1 MHYYMVYITNFTDL
15 ILQICDYAQ
24 KRRIWRKNCK
34 YELDENFHC
43 PFCSRRKAAKFWHP
57 GDNDNDDD
65 DESWGRIT
73 RYQAIA
79 IVVHIV
85 DEISLQAQ

>member
-1 MHYYMVYITNFTDL
+1 MRVEAWLDQGHWTHGGRITCHTATRLSLCNGD
-15 ILQICDYAQ
+15 DVDGD
-24 KRRIWRKNCK
+24 N
-34 YELDENFHC
+34 DDD
-43 PFCSRRKAAKFWHP
+43 